1 MEIGRYIRNGT
12 VKETEWLEKVAGIF
26 GSAEIA
32 RKDICAVP
40 KQDGRSSRGKLLREY
55 LGMEKEENAAYGM
68 IVKHLFCHEDH
79 FLHERILLE
88 QKSLKECLDYLFGQA
103 WKRACQGKCSCASEE
118 EVFGWA
124 RDYFLKEEIPEQEYF
139 RERYGSLQKDG
150 STSKSCVVQAA
161 GTKKGKKA
169 VSPEQDDMKNKMPD
183 QKPALEA
190 QMSLFDLY
198 GME

>member
-12 VKETEWLEKVAGIF
+12 AKEMEWLEKVAAIF
-26 GSAEIA
+26 GSTKIA
-32 RKDICAVP
+32 GKDICVVP
-40 KQDGRSSRGKLLREY
+40 KEDDSSSRGKLLWEF
-55 LGMEKEENAAYGM
+55 LDMEKEEDAAYGM
-68 IVKHLFCHEDH
+68 IVKHLFCYEDYS
-79 FLHERILLE
+79 LHERISLE

>member
-12 VKETEWLEKVAGIF
+12 AKEMEWLEKVAAIF
-26 GSAEIA
+26 GSTKIAE
-32 RKDICAVP
+32 KDIYVVP
-40 KQDGRSSRGKLLREY
+40 KEDDSSSRGKLLWEF
-55 LGMEKEENAAYGM
+55 LDMEKEEDAAYGM
-68 IVKHLFCHEDH
+68 IVKHLFCYEDYS
-79 FLHERILLE
+79 LHERISLE
-88 QKSLKECLDYLFGQA
+88 QKSLKECMEYLFGQA
-103 WKRACQGKCSCASEE
+103 WKRANQGRCSCASEE

>member
-1 MEIGRYIRNGT
+1 MEIGNFIKNGT
-12 VKETEWLEKVAGIF
+12 VQEMEWLEKVAGIF
-26 GSAEIA
+26 CSTEIA
-32 RKDICAVP
+32 GKHIPVVP
-40 KQDGRSSRGKLLREY
+40 KKEDRSSRGKMLREFWD
-55 LGMEKEENAAYGM
+55 METEENAAYGM

-139 RERYGSLQKDG
+139 RERYGSFQKDG
-150 STSKSCVVQAA
+150 SASKSCVVQAA

-169 VSPEQDDMKNKMPD
+169 ALPEQDDMKNKMPD
-183 QKPALEA
+183 RKPALEA

-198 GME
+198 GMK

>member
-118 EVFGWA
+118 EV
-124 RDYFLKEEIPEQEYF
+124 
-139 RERYGSLQKDG
+139 
-150 STSKSCVVQAA
+150 QAA
-161 GTKKGKKA
+161 IWEPSKGWKHFQKLCGTGGR
-169 VSPEQDDMKNKMPD
+169 NKERE
-183 QKPALEA
+183 KSGIARTR
-190 QMSLFDLY
+190 
-198 GME
+198 